1 MGYRHITLSTCGLAD
16 RIRTFAD
23 EDIPIN
29 LAISLHAPTD
39 EVRKNL
45 MPVAKAYSLDKLMSA
60 CDYYFEK
67 THRRITFEYA
77 LVKGQNASY
86 DEAKKLADLLRGK
99 NCHVNLIPVNPV
111 TERNNVRTNPKET
124 QTFQKTLEKFGI
136 NATIR
141 RELGADINASCG
153 QLRNNEL

>member
-1 MGYRHITLSTCGLAD
+1 
-16 RIRTFAD
+16 
-23 EDIPIN
+23 
-29 LAISLHAPTD
+29 
-39 EVRKNL
+39 
-45 MPVAKAYSLDKLMSA
+45 MPVAKAFSMEKLMAA

-77 LVKGQNASY
+77 LVKNKNASEG
-86 DEAKKLADLLRGK
+86 EAKALAKLLKGK

-111 TERNNVRTNPKET
+111 TERNNIRTNEKET
-124 QTFQKTLEKFGI
+124 RDFQKALENLGI

-141 RELGADINASCG
+141 RELGSDINASCG

>member
-1 MGYRHITLSTCGLAD
+1 
-16 RIRTFAD
+16 
-23 EDIPIN
+23 
-29 LAISLHAPTD
+29 
-39 EVRKNL
+39 
-45 MPVAKAYSLDKLMSA
+45 MPVAKAFSLEKLMAA

-77 LVKGQNASY
+77 LVKGKNASG
-86 DEAKKLADLLRGK
+86 DEAKRLATLLKGR

-111 TERNNVRTNPKET
+111 TERNNIRTNPKET
-124 QTFQKTLEKFGI
+124 LKFQKDLEGYGI